1 MKNFIIFVLVLV
13 LFFMLGGSITI
24 NVTNNRS
31 SFSMPPMEP
40 IIFLLLFIVACF
52 ITYATFS
59 NKKRFLDELRQTK
72 DDSLYAE
79 AFAKT
84 LPVTIYS
91 LFVAVAFPYVFYCV
105 RTDQEIFRMQTMQ
118 NVVMIVEK
126 FFSMIF

>member
-40 IIFLLLFIVACF
+40 IMFLLLFYVTCF

-59 NKKRFLDELRQTK
+59 NKKRFLEELRQTK

-84 LPVTIYS
+84 LPVTIFS
-91 LFVAVAFPYVFYCV
+91 LFVTVAVLYAFYCV
-105 RTDQEIFRMQTMQ
+105 RTHQEIFSMKTMQ
-118 NVVMIVEK
+118 NVVKIVEN
-126 FFSMIF
+126 FFSMVF